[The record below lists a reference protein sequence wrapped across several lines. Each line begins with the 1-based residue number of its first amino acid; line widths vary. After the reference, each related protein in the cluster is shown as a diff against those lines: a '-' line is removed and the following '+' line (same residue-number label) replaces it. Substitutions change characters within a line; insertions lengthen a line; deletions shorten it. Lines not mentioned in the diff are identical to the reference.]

1 MKEDKLKELLD
12 KSYDGNSSPE
22 EEQELKDFFSGDVI
36 FQGYDAEKEIFRYYS
51 SSEQIPVPSTDFD
64 NRILNTID
72 KLEVIKRKNIFRKGY
87 ITILSAAATILIMI
101 AAWFITTYDRE
112 PEDTFSDPVIAYAET
127 MKILNNVSVKLNR
140 GTEAIKPVFKLVN
153 TTRDGIKSI
162 DRSFSLIS
170 GGLKKA
176 GITISFDDESKK
188 SDEKPDNK

>member
-12 KSYDGNSSPE
+12 KYYDGNSSPE

-36 FQGYDAEKEIFRYYS
+36 FPGYDAEKEIFRYYS

-140 GTEAIKPVFKLVN
+140 GTKAIKPVFKLVN